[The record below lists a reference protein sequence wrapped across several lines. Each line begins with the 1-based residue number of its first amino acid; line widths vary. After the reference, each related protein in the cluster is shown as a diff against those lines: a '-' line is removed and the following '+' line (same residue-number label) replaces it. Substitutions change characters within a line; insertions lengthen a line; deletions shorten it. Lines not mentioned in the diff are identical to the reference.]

1 MLSRF
6 AAITVSAGSFEMTL
20 VIGSVITAATGGNQ
34 QICDGFNALVSTS
47 SLNNVMRADLAQ
59 PSGS

>member
-1 MLSRF
+1 
-6 AAITVSAGSFEMTL
+6 MTL